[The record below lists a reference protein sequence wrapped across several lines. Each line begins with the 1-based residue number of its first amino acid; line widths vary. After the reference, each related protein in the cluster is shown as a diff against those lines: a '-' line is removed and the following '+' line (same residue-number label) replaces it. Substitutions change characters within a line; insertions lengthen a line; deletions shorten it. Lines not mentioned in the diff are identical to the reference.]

1 MKSKSGATRVL
12 SWGLGAAR
20 LNRDRQPSGVDHN
33 HNLHA
38 FAGLG
43 AANSV
48 APTFRLREGAIKV
61 TLIELES
68 LPLFDDRSHRR
79 QQDFKGSSLHP
90 SLKRSVHRTLGSE
103 LARQVLPFRSVVQDP
118 EDAGDGF
125 ALVRARAAT
134 PGTRRM
140 VGQKNTKHI

>member
-43 AANSV
+43 AAKSV

-61 TLIELES
+61 TLIELAS
-68 LPLFDDRSHRR
+68 LPLFDDRSHGC
-79 QQDFKGSSLHP
+79 QADFKGSHSHP
-90 SLKRSVHRTLGSE
+90 SLKGPVHRTLGSE
-103 LARQVLPFRSVVQDP
+103 RARQVLPFRPIVQDP

-134 PGTRRM
+134 PRSCGM
-140 VGQKNTKHI
+140 IGQKNTKHI